1 LKKQEPVAQETPRN
15 DQGEKDERRKK
26 KNEDPRPKAIVRE
39 KSAIKKTKV
48 HKALKI
54 HTSNDSAEVPKPTE
68 KPASE
73 KEIVVEQ
80 DQNINVAEEGV
91 FGPKETPK
99 PQPEPMVEGQDASTE
114 GQQGHVQKDNTN
126 LKQNAPNSEE
136 KNDTLNHSEVEGKE
150 VYFNLFPNSIFFKPL
165 IALTNLSLCFIG

>member
-54 HTSNDSAEVPKPTE
+54 RTSSDSGEGPKPTE
-68 KPASE
+68 NPAAE
-73 KEIVVEQ
+73 KDIVVEQ
-80 DQNINVAEEGV
+80 DQNINVASEEISE
-91 FGPKETPK
+91 PKETPK
-99 PQPEPMVEGQDASTE
+99 PQPERMVEGQDASAE
-114 GQQGHVQKDNTN
+114 GQQGHVQKDSTN
-126 LKQNAPNSEE
+126 LEQNAPNSEE
-136 KNDTLNHSEVEGKE
+136 KTDTLNHSEVEGKE
-150 VYFNLFPNSIFFKPL
+150 VYFNLFLNSIFFKPL
-165 IALTNLSLCFIG
+165 IVLIDLSLCL